1 MSALLVVHSQRGGP
15 AGGRFA
21 AVGVRLEAPSVLQ
34 NLHRVCGL
42 TVPLRTLPIR
52 IRPLPGESLDSW
64 LETIAERMDTTWGD
78 LVEGIGLASRHE
90 QRRRDYVAAALRGL
104 SVSQLAAVSHC
115 AGVDADVL
123 QSMTF
128 SALFDQPARGAG
140 ARSVPPS
147 SLLWLRGFRSRYCAP
162 CLGESGGR
170 WLLWWR
176 LRWAFACERHRCL
189 LQDVCPDCQR
199 AQRTEPAPSGL
210 VPRPGRCT
218 RRMPNAN
225 GRSAAR
231 CGGQLSSADSLVL
244 DLEHPALRA
253 QSAIRHALETGT
265 ADFGVYGQSPVTFA
279 ELIADFAAIGG
290 RVLAY
295 ASPTELSAL
304 LPADIVG
311 NHVEALAASSDERM
325 GRVTAESPVSAT
337 AVAAAA
343 TWLTLAPPTT
353 RGAADRLRWLIVSNR
368 KLDVAVRASGL
379 GWGRGVS
386 AVVRGVQLAA
396 LESFLVPSDQLR
408 YRIACRIPSANL
420 TKSVTEQLP
429 TLLWATWSLPLR
441 CSGIGYPELRA
452 GLSAAIALV
461 GTRAPLVDIVTAL
474 GSTVTARGVLR
485 VLQRL
490 GASPGW
496 NEKRWAI
503 TTYADHLKGSPP
515 PIDYRRRRL
524 LSCNGLLPDA
534 AWEQL
539 SGDVGFGAGRGLRLR
554 LVRSWLFER
563 LTTLPAEQSPWSIAS
578 AGFQNRLS
586 TMSLWMTA
594 ELIDSLDEYAQTFLR
609 DKGIH
614 GEPVRWRPSWRPASD
629 RDMFGVVPGLDVESL
644 HRWIG
649 ACKPRT
655 FAELGHKF
663 GISAEVA
670 RAVLDESPVGS
681 SWFGPTIGF
690 PTSPTRMQV
699 LTRREFDL
707 LYNSRRWGLSRVA
720 EHTGL
725 SRRAVTELAVVYG
738 IQLRPPGRPARLMR

>member
-1 MSALLVVHSQRGGP
+1 MA
-15 AGGRFA
+15 
-21 AVGVRLEAPSVLQ
+21 
-34 NLHRVCGL
+34 
-42 TVPLRTLPIR
+42 LRTLPFR

-78 LVEGIGLASRHE
+78 LLEGIGLTSLQE
-90 QRRRDYVAAALRGL
+90 QRRRNYLATTLRAL
-104 SVSQLAAVSHC
+104 SVPQLAAVSHST
-115 AGVDADVL
+115 GVDADVL

-128 SALFDQPARGAG
+128 SALLDQLPRSAG
-140 ARSVPPS
+140 ARSVPTN

-162 CLGESGGR
+162 CLGERGGR
-170 WLLWWR
+170 WSLWWR
-176 LRWAFACERHRCL
+176 LRWAFACERHQCL
-189 LQDVCPDCQR
+189 LQDLCPDCRR
-199 AQRTEPAPSGL
+199 AQRTDAPPSGL
-210 VPRPGRCT
+210 VPRLGQCT
-218 RRMPNAN
+218 RTAPNAD

-231 CGGQLSSADSLVL
+231 CGGELCSADSLVL
-244 DLEHPALRA
+244 DYGHPALRA
-253 QSAIRHALETGT
+253 QAAIRQALETGT
-265 ADFGVYGQSPVTFA
+265 AAFGVYGQSPVTLA

-304 LPADIVG
+304 LPADIVD
-311 NHVEALAASSDERM
+311 HHIEALEASSDKKL

-337 AVAAAA
+337 ALAAAA

-353 RGAADRLRWLIVSNR
+353 RDAADRLRWLIESNR
-368 KLDVAVRASGL
+368 KLGVAVRASSL

-396 LESFLVPSDQLR
+396 LESFLVPGDQLR

-420 TKSVTEQLP
+420 SKQVTERLP

-441 CSGIGYPELRA
+441 CPGIGYPELRA

-461 GTRAPLVDIVTAL
+461 GARAPLVDIVTAL

-490 GASPGW
+490 GASP
-496 NEKRWAI
+496 RWIETRRAI
-503 TTYADHLKGSPP
+503 TTYADQLKDSPP

-524 LSCNGLLPDA
+524 LSCNGLLPEA

-594 ELIDSLDEYAQTFLR
+594 ELINSLDEYALTFLR

-614 GEPVRWRPSWRPASD
+614 GEPVRWRPSWHPASD
-629 RDMFGVVPGLDVESL
+629 RDMFGLVPGLDVESL

-655 FAELGHKF
+655 FAELVRKF
-663 GISAEVA
+663 GIAADVA
-670 RAVLDESPVGS
+670 RAVLDETPVGS

-690 PTSPTRMQV
+690 PMSPTRMQV

-707 LYNSRRWGLSRVA
+707 LYNSRRWGLSRIA
-720 EHTGL
+720 AHKGL
-725 SRRAVTELAVVYG
+725 SRRAVTKLAVVYG
-738 IQLRPPGRPARLMR
+738 IQLRPPGRPTRLMR